1 MREPAERRSSRP
13 ATIAL
18 CFALD
23 VVLVTAFAAIGRAS
37 HGEQTFAG
45 LWQTAWPFL
54 TALVAGWLVTLAW
67 RAPAAPVRTG
77 LGVWAVT
84 VVGGMLLRLAS
95 GQGIAPAFII
105 VAATVLL
112 VFLVGWRLIAAW
124 VGWRRKAR
132 PASP

>member
-1 MREPAERRSSRP
+1 
-13 ATIAL
+13 
-18 CFALD
+18 
-23 VVLVTAFAAIGRAS
+23 
-37 HGEQTFAG
+37 
-45 LWQTAWPFL
+45 
-54 TALVAGWLVTLAW
+54 
-67 RAPAAPVRTG
+67 VRTG

-124 VGWRRKAR
+124 VRRRRKAR